1 MNKGDILN
9 IYTFLGNSVKMTAL
23 TDAGVRSDV
32 IGFIRSIRKLA
43 IPILD
48 ELNVSKEPA
57 FAGDEKAVRE
67 AKESVL
73 NEEYTGELPKIKT
86 DSLMDAVIGSKID
99 IPVIAV
105 LNSFEPFLE
114 D

>member
-23 TDAGVRSDV
+23 TDSGVRSDV
-32 IGFIRSIRKLA
+32 IGFLRAIRRLA
-43 IPILD
+43 LPILD
-48 ELNVSKEPA
+48 ELRVSNEPA
-57 FAGDEKAVRE
+57 FAGDEKAIQE

-73 NEEYTGELPKIKT
+73 NEEYTGKLPKIKT